1 MANALITG
9 LFFQEDKISFVAEIN
24 IIFESEQNKAET
36 KCGSGAYTLQYPPPP
51 PEMTHVSSPKGY
63 FQFVRLLP
71 NSKQTGVSVYQKT
84 NVFRLKNIF
93 QIKNF

>member
-9 LFFQEDKISFVAEIN
+9 LFFQEDTISFVAEIN

-51 PEMTHVSSPKGY
+51 PK
-63 FQFVRLLP
+63 
-71 NSKQTGVSVYQKT
+71 
-84 NVFRLKNIF
+84 
-93 QIKNF
+93 